1 MAKVLM
7 SGNEAIVEAAVHAG
21 LRLYASYPITPAS
34 DIMLAVLKKDIGFI
48 QAEDEIAAINM
59 CIGASL
65 AGMKSM
71 TGTSG
76 PGFSLMQEGIGFSYM
91 IEAPLLIIN
100 SQRVGPSTGMPTV
113 GSQGDILQAKH
124 GSHGD
129 YQSLVFY
136 PNSVEELYKITIHAI
151 NASEEAKMPVILL
164 SDGTL
169 SRMAETIDFEKLK
182 NEKIELKKRAIEPL
196 GNLKRHFTGLISKNG
211 IPDTKNS
218 ENYRDWYANR
228 KKQILGVVKKYNFYE
243 FYGNKSSDSLLIAY
257 GITSRV
263 VSELKDEFAIFRPI
277 RLFPILDELKEAAK
291 NYEKIVV
298 IEMNDGQYKGEVE
311 GFLKRDVK
319 CISLLGGKISIEEV
333 RDELKKIR

>member
-1 MAKVLM
+1 MSNVLM
-7 SGNEAIVEAAVHAG
+7 SGNEAIVEGAVRAG
-21 LRLYASYPITPAS
+21 LKFYPSYPITPAS
-34 DIMLAVLKKDIGFI
+34 DIMLFVLKKDVKFM

-65 AGMKSM
+65 AGVKSM

-76 PGFSLMQEGIGFSYM
+76 PGFSLMQEGIGYAYVV
-91 IEAPLLIIN
+91 EAPLLIIN
-100 SQRVGPSTGMPTV
+100 NQRVGPSTGMPTV

-136 PNSVEELYKITIHAI
+136 PNSVAELYKTTIHAI
-151 NASEEAKMPVILL
+151 NASEEARMPVILL

-169 SRMAETIDFEKLK
+169 SRMAESIDFEKLK
-182 NEKIELKKRAIEPL
+182 AEKIELKKRAIEPL
-196 GNLKRHFTGLISKNG
+196 GNLKRHFTGLYSKNG

-218 ENYRDWYANR
+218 ENYREWYWNR
-228 KKQILGVVKKYNFYE
+228 KKQISDIIKKYNFYE
-243 FYGNKSSDSLLIAY
+243 FYGNKDSDTLLIAY

-298 IEMNDGQYKGEVE
+298 IEMNDGQYRGEVE
-311 GFLKRDVK
+311 GFLKRDVE

-333 RDELKKIR
+333 KDELKKIC